1 MQGPDDLKRMISA
14 DKDLQKAAEQSSQIE
29 YMVKAWLQEHYS
41 IAMKVRRRKAA
52 RLRQR
57 QRQQRQL
64 NIPDKDRL
72 DRLLT
77 LERSTS
83 QATALTGARSYEIP
97 PCWEKCCFFDVVALA
112 DRTRGRLFDIYKFT
126 RQSTFLHA
134 FGCKDIGKW
143 PPVDWIST
151 SVRSERFKLLML
163 VLGGIQGDSSQR
175 QHSHRRTDIDK
186 ADISPVQRLPLQRIS
201 MYVRTQTANTVQPS
215 EVSLSNSANSFV
227 PQTQRSDVERRTR
240 ASLMARRR

>member
-72 DRLLT
+72 DR
-77 LERSTS
+77 
-83 QATALTGARSYEIP
+83 
-97 PCWEKCCFFDVVALA
+97 
-112 DRTRGRLFDIYKFT
+112 
-126 RQSTFLHA
+126 
-134 FGCKDIGKW
+134 
-143 PPVDWIST
+143 
-151 SVRSERFKLLML
+151 
-163 VLGGIQGDSSQR
+163 
-175 QHSHRRTDIDK
+175 
-186 ADISPVQRLPLQRIS
+186 
-201 MYVRTQTANTVQPS
+201 
-215 EVSLSNSANSFV
+215 
-227 PQTQRSDVERRTR
+227 
-240 ASLMARRR
+240 